1 MKKIIALA
9 LVLNATTAFAFFDNG
24 QSAGNGAGNANG
36 EVVGNG
42 NAEGEATFTMS
53 FSGKGRTAGD
63 FQGNGYNN
71 SSMTAYGEQRDVY
84 RPPYYGNPQYNFPVQ
99 EK

>member
-9 LVLNATTAFAFFDNG
+9 LVLNTATAFAFFNDG
-24 QSAGNGAGNANG
+24 ASNGAFVNDGRG
-36 EVVGNG
+36 GVVGNG

-63 FQGNGYNN
+63 FQGNGYNT

-84 RPPYYGNPQYNFPVQ
+84 RPPYYGNPAYNFPA

>member
-9 LVLNATTAFAFFDNG
+9 VLLNASTAFAFFDNG
-24 QSAGNGAGNANG
+24 QTAGNGAGNANG

-42 NAEGEATFTMS
+42 NAEGEANFSMS
-53 FSGKGRTAGD
+53 FTARGKTKGD
-63 FQGNGYNN
+63 FAGNGNTSGN
-71 SSMTAYGEQRDVY
+71 VNAQGDGRDVY
-84 RPPYYGNPQYNFPVQ
+84 RPPYYGTRNYNFPA

>member
-9 LVLNATTAFAFFDNG
+9 LVLNATTAFAFFNDG

-63 FQGNGYNN
+63 FAGNGNTSGN
-71 SSMTAYGEQRDVY
+71 VNAQGDGRDVY
-84 RPPYYGNPQYNFPVQ
+84 RPPYYGNPAYHFPAQ

>member
-24 QSAGNGAGNANG
+24 QSAGNGAGSANG

-42 NAEGEATFTMS
+42 NAEGEANFSMS
-53 FSGKGRTAGD
+53 FTARGKTAGD
-63 FQGNGYNN
+63 FNGYGA
-71 SSMTAYGEQRDVY
+71 TAGNVNAQGDGRDVY
-84 RPPYYGNPQYNFPVQ
+84 RPPYYGNPNYYAPV

>member
-9 LVLNATTAFAFFDNG
+9 LVLNATTSFAFFNDG
-24 QSAGNGAGNANG
+24 ATNGAFVNDGRG
-36 EVVGNG
+36 DVVGNG
-42 NAEGEATFTMS
+42 NAEGEATFTMA

-63 FQGNGYNN
+63 FKGNGYNN

-84 RPPYYGNPQYNFPVQ
+84 RPPYYGNSNYNFPA

>member
-9 LVLNATTAFAFFDNG
+9 LVLNATTAFAFFNDG

-42 NAEGEATFTMS
+42 NAEGEANFSMS
-53 FSGKGRTAGD
+53 LTARGKTKGD
-63 FQGNGYNN
+63 FAGNGNTSGHVN
-71 SSMTAYGEQRDVY
+71 AQGDGRDVY
-84 RPPYYGNPQYNFPVQ
+84 RPPYYGNPQYNFPAQ